1 MSANTQ
7 DFRVKHGLQVT
18 EGASFSNTVIVYG
31 NTTISD
37 KSLIITGASTQ
48 SINAQGT
55 STFGNTLSVSNGGIT
70 VNTFGQANALV
81 ITAANSSANSK
92 LVVNTGG
99 TIVEGDLRV
108 TGATIFES
116 LTNLEVGTS
125 EIILLANETGSPTL
139 DGGVRINRG
148 TSPDVKILWDEDTDR
163 WTFTNDG
170 TNYYPFRTYSSLVY
184 EFDTSTTTN
193 ADPGNGKVR
202 FNNSTYSSVTEIAV
216 DLLEYGGTSVSTYLS
231 FLDDSTSPNKCILTF
246 RSSTTQTNFVS
257 FLVNGSIVTSTAGVL
272 RFPVTHLA
280 GASSFTNNDILF
292 LEIGGI
298 VGNIG
303 AQGPTGPQ
311 GPTGAQGP
319 QGPQGI
325 TGQQGPQGFQGQA
338 ITGPQGPQGTQGF
351 QGTTGAQGPQGNQG
365 IVGPQGNQGI
375 TGATGPQGPTGTQGA
390 TGPQG
395 PQGRQGFQGVT
406 GATGPTGPQGQF
418 GPQGPQGFQGEE
430 GPQGFQGAQGI
441 LGPQGQLGPQG
452 SRGFQG
458 FQGQS
463 VTGPQGPTGAQ
474 GPQGVTVVTD
484 INPTP
489 STIVLRSANGD
500 IFANNY
506 SANGNFTIT
515 NNANCKSLGV
525 GTAAS
530 NTTGEIRAT
539 NDITAFYSDI
549 RLKENITE
557 ITNALDKIDSIR
569 GVYYTQNK
577 FAESFGYNNYNSQV
591 GVIAQEVEKVLPEV
605 VVLAPFDS
613 DENGNSISGEKYL
626 TVKYEKIIPL
636 LIQAIKEI
644 KQKI

>member
-37 KSLIITGASTQ
+37 KSLIVTGASNQ
-48 SINAQGT
+48 SINVQGT

-70 VNTFGQANALV
+70 VNTFGQSNALV
-81 ITAANSSANSK
+81 VTAANSSSNSK

-125 EIILLANETGSPTL
+125 EIILLANETGAPTL

-148 TSPDVKILWDEDTDR
+148 TSPDVKILWDEGTDT
-163 WTFTNDG
+163 WVFTNDG
-170 TNYYPFRTYSSLVY
+170 TNYYPFRTYSALVY
-184 EFDTSTTTN
+184 EFDDNTTTST
-193 ADPGNGKVR
+193 DPGNGKVR
-202 FNNSTYSSVTEIAV
+202 FNNSTYSSVTEIAI
-216 DLLEYGGTSVSTYLS
+216 DLQEYGGTSVSSYLA

-257 FLVNGSIVTSTAGVL
+257 FLVTGSIVTATAGVY
-272 RFPVTHLA
+272 RFPVSHLA
-280 GASSFTNNDILF
+280 GASTFSNNDILF
-292 LEIGGI
+292 LEVGGV

-303 AQGPTGPQ
+303 AQGSQGPQ
-311 GPTGAQGP
+311 GFQGVLGP

-325 TGQQGPQGFQGQA
+325 TGPQGPQGFQGQS
-338 ITGPQGPQGTQGF
+338 ITGPQGPQGPQGR

-365 IVGPQGNQGI
+365 IVGPQGNTGI
-375 TGATGPQGPTGTQGA
+375 TGATGPQGPAGSQGA

-418 GPQGPQGFQGEE
+418 GPQGPQGFIGQQ
-430 GPQGFQGAQGI
+430 GPQGFQGAQGV

-452 SRGFQG
+452 SQG

-463 VTGPQGPTGAQ
+463 ITGPQGPQGTTGAQ
-474 GPQGVTVVTD
+474 GPQGVVAAIDEDPVPLTIAYRNATAD
-484 INPTP
+484 IYANNYF
-489 STIVLRSANGD
+489 ANGD
-500 IFANNY
+500 A
-506 SANGNFTIT
+506 TIT

-539 NDITAFYSDI
+539 NDITAFYSDQ
-549 RLKENITE
+549 RLKENIVE
-557 ITNALDKIDSIR
+557 ITNALEKIDSIR

-577 FAESFGYNNYNSQV
+577 FAENFGYNNYNSQV

-613 DENGNSISGEKYL
+613 DENGNSISGQRYL